1 MVSSNPNGLKA
12 NNFFQNQGLS
22 IEGGWKGSEEGQPK
36 DKKLVLETLSN
47 KCPAQTWGWALN
59 SMNFSS
65 ELYIL
70 MVAKPSPSQ
79 T

>member
-22 IEGGWKGSEEGQPK
+22 IEGGWKGSKEGQPK

-47 KCPAQTWGWALN
+47 KCPAQT
-59 SMNFSS
+59 
-65 ELYIL
+65 
-70 MVAKPSPSQ
+70 
-79 T
+79 